1 MGYLKGLPSEMVQTF
16 GSGTGLSGFTGVLT
30 VLFLQALGVSQGKVF
45 LILGVLVIPYFLA
58 FSWIDDKRKMFV
70 KDETM
75 YPELNNVEN
84 VNEIQVKPQNI
95 VDASD
100 GMEFDKKV
108 QESPAAAI
116 FEIVSLPPL

>member
-1 MGYLKGLPSEMVQTF
+1 M
-16 GSGTGLSGFTGVLT
+16 
-30 VLFLQALGVSQGKVF
+30 
-45 LILGVLVIPYFLA
+45 ILGVLVIPYFLA

-95 VDASD
+95 VEASD

>member
-1 MGYLKGLPSEMVQTF
+1 
-16 GSGTGLSGFTGVLT
+16 
-30 VLFLQALGVSQGKVF
+30 

-84 VNEIQVKPQNI
+84 VNEIQVKLQNI
-95 VDASD
+95 VEASD

-108 QESPAAAI
+108 QESPAAAAI

>member
-1 MGYLKGLPSEMVQTF
+1 
-16 GSGTGLSGFTGVLT
+16 
-30 VLFLQALGVSQGKVF
+30 
-45 LILGVLVIPYFLA
+45 
-58 FSWIDDKRKMFV
+58 
-70 KDETM
+70 M

-95 VDASD
+95 VEASD
-100 GMEFDKKV
+100 DMEFDKKV